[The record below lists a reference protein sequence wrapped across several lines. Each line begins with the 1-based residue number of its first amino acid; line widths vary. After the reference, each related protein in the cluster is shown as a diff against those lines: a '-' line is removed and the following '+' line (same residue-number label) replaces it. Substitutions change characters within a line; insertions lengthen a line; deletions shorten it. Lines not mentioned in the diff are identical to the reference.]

1 MVNPTRAFTEGVAR
15 VGTMRKA
22 IHGKENDAMLNQ
34 VLAKENM
41 LIALKRVERNKGKH
55 GVDMMPVQ
63 TLRKHI
69 LENWRT
75 IKEQIIEGTYLPQ
88 PVRRV
93 EIPKPDGGVRLLGI
107 PTVTDRLIQQAIALV
122 LSKVYDPTF
131 SEFSYGFRPNRSAHD
146 AVRQVKSY
154 IEEGY
159 RWVVDMDLEKFFD
172 KVNHDRLMA
181 TLAERIKD
189 PNLLRLIRRYLQS
202 GVMIG
207 GVFSRT
213 EEGTPQGGPLSPLL
227 SNIVL
232 DELDK
237 ELEKR
242 GHRFVRYADDSN
254 IYVKSRRAGERTMK
268 SVQTFIESKLR
279 LKVNE
284 GKSAVA
290 RPWERKFLGFSFTN
304 NRIPK
309 IRVAKESTLR
319 LRKKIREITS
329 RKMPYPMDDRIERL
343 NQYLMGWLGYFSL
356 ADAPTI
362 FRELDGWIRRR
373 LRMCLW
379 KNWKKIQTKYRNLI
393 RLGNLPSKAWE
404 WANSRKGY
412 WRVARSPILQRSLD
426 NSYWSQRGLKSLA
439 NRYKTLRQLS

>member
-1 MVNPTRAFTEGVAR
+1 MVNPTRVFTEGVAWI
-15 VGTMRKA
+15 GTKRTA
-22 IHGKENDAMLNQ
+22 VHGKENDEMLNQ

-41 LIALKRVERNKGKH
+41 LLALKRVERNKGKH

-69 LENWRT
+69 FENWIT
-75 IKEQIIEGTYLPQ
+75 IKTQIIEGTYLPM

-107 PTVTDRLIQQAIALV
+107 PTVTDRLIQQAIAQI

-146 AVRQVKSY
+146 AVRQAKSY

-181 TLAERIKD
+181 TLAKRIKD
-189 PNLLRLIRRYLQS
+189 PKLLRLIRRYLQS

-232 DELDK
+232 DEFDK

-268 SVQTFIESKLR
+268 SIQVFIESKLR

-284 GKSAVA
+284 GKSAVD
-290 RPWERKFLGFSFTN
+290 RPWNRKFLGFSFTA
-304 NRIPK
+304 NRNPK
-309 IRVAKESTLR
+309 IRVAKESSLR
-319 LRKKIREITS
+319 LRKKIKEITS
-329 RKMPYPMDDRIERL
+329 RKMPYPMDYRIERL

-356 ADAPTI
+356 ADTPSI
-362 FRELDGWIRRR
+362 FTRIDGWIRRR

-393 RLGNLPSKAWE
+393 KLEVLPSKAWE